1 MNLKEHYSNLYDA
14 SIEKIKNNTYEIDD
28 LIESKND
35 NRFGITLLL
44 RPSEAVKA
52 NIQTFLSELKAIE
65 PNQYYYESSDIHI
78 TVMSIISC
86 YNGFQLENINIQDYI
101 KIIQESLIDS
111 PNIEIQFKGLTA
123 SPSCIMLQGF
133 MNNEALNSIR
143 DDLRQ
148 NFQNSTLEQSIDQR
162 YAIQTAHST
171 VVRFKNK
178 LEHKDAFLKT
188 IETFKDKNFGTFKV
202 HELDLVYNDWYQKEA
217 LVEKLFQFEL

>member
-1 MNLKEHYSNLYDA
+1 MNLKEHYSNLYDS
-14 SIEKIKNNTYEIDD
+14 SIEKIKNDTYEIDD

-86 YNGFQLENINIQDYI
+86 YTGFQLNQINIQDYI
-101 KIIQESLIDS
+101 EVIKQSLIES
-111 PNIEIQFKGLTA
+111 PNIEIRFKGLTA

-133 MNNEALNSIR
+133 MNNEALNSLR
-143 DDLRQ
+143 DNLRQ
-148 NFQNSTLEQSIDQR
+148 NFQNSTLEQSIDKR

-178 LEHKDAFLKT
+178 LEYKDAFLKT
-188 IETFKDKNFGTFKV
+188 IETFKDKDFRTFKV
-202 HELDLVYNDWYQKEA
+202 NELELVYNDWYQKEA